1 MKIMSNP
8 SIIEKDILEPGFLSY
23 QEYAEIKLLE
33 AGSEDIY
40 CPRCKESLTP
50 LTYLEPDFYYQPCW
64 DCIDSKRKSVRQS
77 IVDGVLRNI
86 KEFYYSRILG
96 DRYLQLF
103 IIDPIYF
110 KNTLPHEYS
119 TFKKVIGHLSPP
131 NRNDIWFLDWIPGF
145 PKIISLD
152 NLDGLQ
158 LVNLSELYS
167 IENKTDRIIIG
178 DYEVIFPELVT
189 YDSKHHSRY
198 SLFNKVRTI
207 KTKRLKIGDKCIKFY
222 NTEKDNIKSIFRLLK
237 NGEEINIGSLRKQDF
252 AIIKLAIMRNK
263 SCLRLIFEVILE
275 IIKACGTF
283 KDTAFLRNTVKIDPK
298 KDKEFNLLWTIKS
311 YENLVTDKTINIS
324 II

>member
-1 MKIMSNP
+1 MKILSD
-8 SIIEKDILEPGFLSY
+8 STILQNEVLNPGFLDY
-23 QEYAEIKLLE
+23 KDYAEIKLLE
-33 AGSEDIY
+33 PGNEDNY
-40 CPRCKESLTP
+40 CGRCREPLTP

-64 DCIDSKRKSVRQS
+64 NCVDSKRKSERQS
-77 IVDGVLRNI
+77 IVDGILRNV

-119 TFKKVIGHLSPP
+119 VFKKVLGHLSPP
-131 NRNDIWFLDWIPGF
+131 SRNDIWFLDWVPGF
-145 PKIISLD
+145 PKVISLD

-158 LVNLSELYS
+158 LINLSELYE
-167 IENKTDRIIIG
+167 IDNQPDKIVIG
-178 DYEVIFPELVT
+178 DYEIVFPELVS

-198 SLFNKVRTI
+198 SLFNKARTI
-207 KTKRLKIGDKCIKFY
+207 KTKRLKIGDKCVKFY
-222 NTEKDNIKSIFRLLK
+222 NTEKDNIKSIFKLLK

-263 SCLRLIFEVILE
+263 TCLRLIFEVALE
-275 IIKACGTF
+275 IIKACGKF
-283 KDTAFLRNTVKIDPK
+283 RDTVFLRNTINIDPK
-298 KDKEFNLLWTIKS
+298 KDKLLNLLWTVKS
-311 YENLVTDKTINIS
+311 YEDLVCDETINIS